1 MARPSL
7 FVRPLEQGEM
17 EFLAHLRKSRRQ
29 ALRQRAQILLASM
42 VYTPGYQ
49 IALICQTDEAH
60 VRRVIHAFNNYGFE
74 SLNPKVSTGRPRK
87 FEPAIRD
94 RIVVIALAPPTTLG
108 EPLTHWSLRRLKGY
122 LERRRVVRS
131 IAVETLRSILREKN
145 VTFQRTRTWKR
156 STDPLFEEKATRI
169 MALYRT
175 CPTDGVVVCF
185 DEFGPI
191 SLQPYPGHCY
201 AQRKRPWRRRATY
214 VRRGGV
220 GYFFGGY
227 DVHGDVLFGGYRL
240 AKTTHEVLGFYKC
253 IRRRYPDH
261 LRIYLVNDNL
271 SLYWTPHIR
280 QWAALHN
287 VELVPM
293 PASAS
298 HLNRMECHFRPLREF
313 VVNASDY
320 ASHIDVAV
328 AFRRYLRRRNTDHH
342 TSRIRLLESR
352 SRVA

>member
-7 FVRPLEQGEM
+7 FIRELEQSEM

-29 ALRQRAQILLASM
+29 SLRQRAQILMASM
-42 VYTPGYQ
+42 VYTPVYQ

-60 VRRVIHAFNNYGFE
+60 VRRVIHAFNDFGFE
-74 SLNPKVSTGRPRK
+74 SLNPKVGTGRPRT
-87 FEPAIRD
+87 FEPATRD
-94 RIVVIALAPPTTLG
+94 RIVAIALAPPTTLG
-108 EPLTHWSLRRLKGY
+108 EPLSRWSLRRLKGY
-122 LERRRVVRS
+122 LERRRVVRR
-131 IAVETLRSILREKN
+131 IAVETLRSILRERN
-145 VTFQRTRTWKR
+145 VTFQRTRSWKR

-169 MALYRT
+169 MALYRA
-175 CPTDGVVVCF
+175 CPSDGVVVSF

-201 AQRKRPWRRRATY
+201 AQRKRPWRQRATY

-220 GYFFGGY
+220 GYFFGAY
-227 DVHGDVLFGGYRL
+227 DVHADVLFGSYRL
-240 AKTTHEVLGFYKC
+240 AKRTTEVLAFYKQ

-271 SLYWTPHIR
+271 SLHWTPLIR
-280 QWAALHN
+280 VWAATHH
-287 VELVPM
+287 VELVAP

-298 HLNRMECHFRPLREF
+298 HFNRIECHFQPLREF
-313 VVNASDY
+313 VLNASDY
-320 ASHIDVAV
+320 TSHANVAV
-328 AFRRYLRRRNTDHH
+328 AFRRYLYRRNADHH